1 MALGLFNEIAN
12 WNLFKSDEEKEKERL
27 DKIYTNPVTGEVE
40 QYVGGLM
47 GMRPEVQK
55 QMQRQVDAQQAK
67 PIMGQIGP
75 DGQPI
80 SLLDAMFGVRPM
92 DITQGTVTTPDPN
105 QIKPS
110 KEVSE
115 YLSTL
120 GKGDSKAIAEATK
133 GMSPYTLM
141 TLLSAFQTDKPT
153 APTITT
159 TPTATRGLVFDDE
172 DLYKRN
178 RGGMF

>member
-1 MALGLFNEIAN
+1 MLGLFNEIAN

-55 QMQRQVDAQQAK
+55 QIDRRAAK
-67 PIMGQIGP
+67 PITEQIGP

-110 KEVSE
+110 KEVSD

-120 GKGDSKAIAEATK
+120 GTGDSKAVAEATK

>member
-12 WNLFKSDEEKEKERL
+12 WNLFKSEEEKEKERL
-27 DKIYTNPVTGEVE
+27 AKIYTNPVTGEVE

-55 QMQRQVDAQQAK
+55 QIDRRVAK
-67 PIMGQIGP
+67 PITEQIGP

-92 DITQGTVTTPDPN
+92 DITQGTVSAPTVTDSN

-110 KEVSE
+110 KEVAE

-120 GKGDSKAIAEATK
+120 GKGDSKAVAEATK

-141 TLLSAFQTDKPT
+141 TLLSAFQTDRPT

-159 TPTATRGLVFDDE
+159 TPTATRGLVFDEE
-172 DLYKRN
+172 DPYKRY